1 MFITGFTFELHALI
15 CRKEPRHYELF
26 KADLVITV
34 LVCLVEVPL
43 LVLDGGGVVGPV
55 LPVMVGQVF
64 ILVVDHVV
72 VLLQR
77 KVAVAIL
84 CVRVA

>member
-43 LVLDGGGVVGPV
+43 FVFGGGGVVGPV
-55 LPVMVGQVF
+55 LVGEGF
-64 ILVVDHVV
+64 KLVVDHVV
-72 VLLQR
+72 VLLYR